1 MFVLGCHFLNMLE
14 AIAHHVFITE
24 QRYLDAA
31 GPEEFEEIHQN
42 EWGTVTI
49 SLATIFSG
57 LNYECVCLSS
67 LH

>member
-24 QRYLDAA
+24 QRYLYAA

-42 EWGTVTI
+42 E
-49 SLATIFSG
+49 
-57 LNYECVCLSS
+57 
-67 LH
+67 